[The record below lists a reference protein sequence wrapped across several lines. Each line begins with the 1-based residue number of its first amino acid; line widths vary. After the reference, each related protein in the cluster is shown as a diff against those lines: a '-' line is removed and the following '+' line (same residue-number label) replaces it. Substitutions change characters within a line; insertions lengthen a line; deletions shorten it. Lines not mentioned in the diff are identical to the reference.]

1 MTHPN
6 VHQINWFITAGTLR
20 AAFTRDKRADGST
33 FWCLTEQARQSVDDL
48 TEWLRNLHDDELPN
62 DWRYETIVNI
72 CEALM
77 DEDDLSNADPG
88 ELSVGIANNLT
99 DIYNHSLFQWYADIP
114 SRVEYI
120 EEGVLSGYISPE
132 ADTMSRLMI
141 GQTICIEQMAYKI
154 IERLGQGK

>member
-1 MTHPN
+1 MTTTN
-6 VHQINWFITAGTLR
+6 DINWFITAGTLR
-20 AAFTRDKRADGST
+20 AAFTRDKRTDGST
-33 FWCLTEQARQSVDDL
+33 FWCLTDQARQTVDDL
-48 TEWLRNLHDDELPN
+48 TEWLRGLHDGELPN

-99 DIYNHSLFQWYADIP
+99 DIYNHSLFQWYADNP

-132 ADTMSRLMI
+132 ADTMSRLML
-141 GQTICIEQMAYKI
+141 GQSICIEQMAYQI
-154 IERLGQGK
+154 AERLGQRK

>member
-1 MTHPN
+1 MTTTN
-6 VHQINWFITAGTLR
+6 SINWFVTAGTLR

-99 DIYNHSLFQWYADIP
+99 DIYNSDLLQWYAENT
-114 SRVEYI
+114 SRLCYI
-120 EEGVLSGYISPE
+120 EQAEDDGIINNKASID
-132 ADTMSRLMI
+132 ARLTI
-141 GQTICIEQMAYKI
+141 GQSQCIEGMAYRI
-154 IERLGQGK
+154 VERLGQGK

>member
-1 MTHPN
+1 MTTTN
-6 VHQINWFITAGTLR
+6 TINWFITAGTLR
-20 AAFTRDKRADGST
+20 AAFTRDKRDDGST

-48 TEWLRNLHDDELPN
+48 TEWLRDLHDDELPN

-114 SRVEYI
+114 SRVDYI

-132 ADTMSRLMI
+132 ADTIARLMI

-154 IERLGQGK
+154 VERLGQGK